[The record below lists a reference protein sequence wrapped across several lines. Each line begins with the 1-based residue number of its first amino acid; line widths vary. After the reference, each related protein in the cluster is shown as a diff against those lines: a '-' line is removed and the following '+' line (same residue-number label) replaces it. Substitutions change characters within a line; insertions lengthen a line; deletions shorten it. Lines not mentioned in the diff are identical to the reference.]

1 MSRTVPARGALVA
14 WACLTVAIVA
24 EVVGTSFMAH
34 AARDG
39 GWTGYLVM
47 AGALALSYFFLA
59 QSVRRIAVGVAYA
72 VWEGLGLTLLTV
84 VGLTVFGESPVAA
97 AAGRPGAGGGRHRL
111 RHSRG
116 GTLMN
121 TLALF
126 FVICSALIDVAANMM
141 VAKSEGFRRWRWGVG
156 AIVMVWMAFAL
167 LGQAVRY
174 MDLATAY
181 AMWGA
186 IGVIGTATCGRLL
199 FGNRL
204 RPIGWVGIALVTVA
218 VLLLST
224 AK

>member
-84 VGLTVFGESPVAA
+84 VGLTVFGESLSLQQLAGLVLAVVGIVCVTLGRRTDEYPGPVFRDLFGADRRRRQHDGGQVGGLPPLA
-97 AAGRPGAGGGRHRL
+97 LGRWSHRHGLDCLCPAGPGRALHGPGHRL
-111 RHSRG
+111 
-116 GTLMN
+116 
-121 TLALF
+121 
-126 FVICSALIDVAANMM
+126 CDV
-141 VAKSEGFRRWRWGVG
+141 
-156 AIVMVWMAFAL
+156 
-167 LGQAVRY
+167 
-174 MDLATAY
+174 
-181 AMWGA
+181 GA

>member
-84 VGLTVFGESPVAA
+84 VGLTVFGEACRCSSWPAWCWRWSA
-97 AAGRPGAGGGRHRL
+97 SSASLSGRHTDEHPGSVFRDL
-111 RHSRG
+111 FGADRRRRQHDG
-116 GTLMN
+116 GQVGGLPP
-121 TLALF
+121 LAL
-126 FVICSALIDVAANMM
+126 
-141 VAKSEGFRRWRWGVG
+141 GRWSDRHGLDCL
-156 AIVMVWMAFAL
+156 AL